1 MENMNAVQ
9 QTIKNSASSETLAN
23 VCFTSCRK
31 LLAQIEKT
39 KDAILAQ
46 FRDKLETHEHLL
58 RLALNEAEAIAWDTE
73 FPHLVF
79 PMLATEKAQT
89 VATWLAR
96 QRSMN
101 RAASVRAF
109 RA

>member
-1 MENMNAVQ
+1 MNTVRP
-9 QTIKNSASSETLAN
+9 TKKDCTTTGSLAN
-23 VCFTSCRK
+23 LCLTSCRK
-31 LLAQIEKT
+31 LVAQIENT
-39 KDAILAQ
+39 KDGILAQ

-101 RAASVRAF
+101 RVPSVRAF
-109 RA
+109 HA

>member
-1 MENMNAVQ
+1 MDNKQ
-9 QTIKNSASSETLAN
+9 QTKKDRPANRTLAN
-23 VCFTSCRK
+23 ICLTCCQK
-31 LLAQIEKT
+31 LVTQIEKT

-46 FRDKLETHEHLL
+46 FSKNLEAHQHLL
-58 RLALNEAEAIAWDTE
+58 RLALNEAEAIAWETD

-79 PMLATEKAQT
+79 PMLATEKAQA

-101 RAASVRAF
+101 RAASVRSFPA
-109 RA
+109 

>member
-1 MENMNAVQ
+1 MNAVR
-9 QTIKNSASSETLAN
+9 QTKKDRAANETLAN
-23 VCFTSCRK
+23 ICLTSCRK
-31 LLAQIEKT
+31 LVTQIEKT

-58 RLALNEAEAIAWDTE
+58 RLALNEAEAIAWETK

-101 RAASVRAF
+101 RAASVRTF